1 MGEAKR
7 RKDSGE
13 PDIGIK
19 IPPRKRAAGFRLV
32 HHNRFEKQDK
42 DGTVLAYNVFAVVGE
57 DGKAVHEETPDG
69 PQPVLLLS
77 VPQAVRKSLL
87 ARAR

>member
-7 RKDSGE
+7 RKDAGGS
-13 PDIGIK
+13 PAGIK
-19 IPPRKRAAGFRLV
+19 IPPRKRAAGFKLV

-42 DGTVLAYNVFAVVGE
+42 DGNVLAYNVFAVVSE
-57 DGKAVHEETPDG
+57 DGRAIHEETPDG

-77 VPQAVRKSLL
+77 VPQAVRKSVVLV
-87 ARAR
+87 RP

>member
-1 MGEAKR
+1 MGDAKR
-7 RKDSGE
+7 RKDAGAVNG
-13 PDIGIK
+13 GIK

-42 DGTVLAYNVFAVVGE
+42 DGNVMAYNVFAVVAE

-77 VPQAVRKSLL
+77 VPQAVRKSLVM
-87 ARAR
+87 RP